1 VRRLLSRPYATVS
14 DSAHLTAVFYGVL
27 AFASAHGDDDDLPDA
42 TPIIELGGATFLD
55 EADAPAVVSAAAEDG
70 GDVRP
75 IDVQGEPEVSSISV
89 ALEEDVEGPGDG
101 IPLSPEDLERLI
113 REGFELRIG
122 QGSGEQVA
130 SLGLFVTDLL
140 GKLPRATAER
150 LREILE
156 RGNEAGLRA
165 WIAVQRQARYHTYD
179 EWDYQIRDY
188 RHQWCR
194 VADIEIGGD
203 GGRTF
208 HQMLARFGDLV
219 SRLKREFLLMR
230 PEQFRRIRGMEDGEE
245 FDLNAVVAARV
256 DLLRRKTPPERLYL
270 ARRREERDVA
280 TLFLN
285 DMSASTDEPLPDGSR
300 RVIDLT
306 KETLVVMT
314 SVLEEI
320 GDAYAVYGFSGY
332 GRNGV
337 EVYQIKTFQERLG
350 PAVRGRLGA
359 IEPKRSTRMG
369 AALRHAMTKF
379 SGVSARARHIIL
391 LSDGFPQDFDYGE
404 DRTSNVYGIR
414 DTAKALEEVIGAGI
428 QPFCITIDPSGHDYL
443 REMCAPSR
451 YAVIDDVQMLPE
463 ELPRIYQSV
472 VGRA

>member
-1 VRRLLSRPYATVS
+1 
-14 DSAHLTAVFYGVL
+14 
-27 AFASAHGDDDDLPDA
+27 
-42 TPIIELGGATFLD
+42 
-55 EADAPAVVSAAAEDG
+55 
-70 GDVRP
+70 
-75 IDVQGEPEVSSISV
+75 
-89 ALEEDVEGPGDG
+89 
-101 IPLSPEDLERLI
+101 
-113 REGFELRIG
+113 
-122 QGSGEQVA
+122 
-130 SLGLFVTDLL
+130 
-140 GKLPRATAER
+140 
-150 LREILE
+150 
-156 RGNEAGLRA
+156 
-165 WIAVQRQARYHTYD
+165 
-179 EWDYQIRDY
+179 
-188 RHQWCR
+188 
-194 VADIEIGGD
+194 
-203 GGRTF
+203 
-208 HQMLARFGDLV
+208 
-219 SRLKREFLLMR
+219 
-230 PEQFRRIRGMEDGEE
+230 
-245 FDLNAVVAARV
+245 
-256 DLLRRKTPPERLYL
+256 
-270 ARRREERDVA
+270 
-280 TLFLN
+280 
-285 DMSASTDEPLPDGSR
+285 MSASTDEPLPDGSR

-391 LSDGFPQDFDYGE
+391 LSDGFPQNFDYGE